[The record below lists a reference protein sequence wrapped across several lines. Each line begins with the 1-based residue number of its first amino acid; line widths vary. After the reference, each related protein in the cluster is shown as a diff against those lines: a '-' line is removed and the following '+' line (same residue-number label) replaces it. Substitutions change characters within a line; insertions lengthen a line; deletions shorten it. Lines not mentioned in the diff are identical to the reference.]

1 VACGAPCAEWHSFNA
16 SPAICAAREICR
28 H

>member
-1 VACGAPCAEWHSFNA
+1 VARGAPCAEWHSFNA